1 MNPKKSKKKISLTD
15 TQAIDMLLNRIDNE
29 VSYVE
34 NLSKDILKDSKPE
47 ADKVIK
53 TEYDL
58 DVLNKWSNLSQGNR
72 IVFQTKGSWDK
83 HTLLILRNFVM
94 NSNNQF
100 NSSLLPLINLKVIA
114 IKNKKDELISIDDE
128 GNIILNINMSFVK
141 ADLVVILVFLNKFI
155 EVYLRQLSKIS
166 KYNVLNKPKQLIKTF
181 IKEAKLSKWKQEVNE
196 DTLDEFMGFY
206 YLEPQQQLIKII
218 ILGVI
223 SKYNNKTDSP
233 IEKAAIRC
241 LDRVESQFIVEIY
254 NNQI

>member
-1 MNPKKSKKKISLTD
+1 
-15 TQAIDMLLNRIDNE
+15 
-29 VSYVE
+29 
-34 NLSKDILKDSKPE
+34 
-47 ADKVIK
+47 
-53 TEYDL
+53 
-58 DVLNKWSNLSQGNR
+58 
-72 IVFQTKGSWDK
+72 
-83 HTLLILRNFVM
+83 
-94 NSNNQF
+94 
-100 NSSLLPLINLKVIA
+100 
-114 IKNKKDELISIDDE
+114 
-128 GNIILNINMSFVK
+128 MSFVK